1 LTLGKVLIDVESA
14 WWRMV
19 FRISV
24 WGRVVCELGGRSLYH
39 WWTIWTACEGH
50 VVWNPRRLG
59 VVLSVCGSRLGGDV
73 WGSSLGV
80 ISRPLHSK
88 TSLKNMFLD
97 WNMRFRVA
105 ALSTF
110 GGHHSKTSLENISQ
124 KHLSKT
130 SLKKTSLKNISQ
142 KHLSKTSLKNI
153 SQKHLSKTSLSNI
166 SQKHLST
173 TSLHPE
179 KTPSPHSF
187 SDPRDPMGHMFPYG
201 HIHPRGHMRQKA
213 YVPIRQPSDIYSE
226 RKTIFP
232 HPFKN

>member
-1 LTLGKVLIDVESA
+1 MVAHGLPNQCLGSCGLRVGWPFPVPLVDNLD
-14 WWRMV
+14 
-19 FRISV
+19 SV
-24 WGRVVCELGGRSLYH
+24 WGTRGLEPQTFGGSTLGLRDTY
-39 WWTIWTACEGH
+39 
-50 VVWNPRRLG
+50 
-59 VVLSVCGSRLGGDV
+59 GGDV
-73 WGSSLGV
+73 WGRRLGV

-179 KTPSPHSF
+179 KTPPPHSF